1 MIYTYLSEQRTDVE
15 KGQGGAD
22 GVIDEITRQM
32 TEIFAQQFQ
41 LLNESFQ
48 ETFLELFGGGK
59 ARLELEDEN
68 GYFPPQTDPED
79 MELEEGA
86 FVRNI
91 MTRIKFLPDSD

>member
-1 MIYTYLSEQRTDVE
+1 MDALYNWISV
-15 KGQGGAD
+15 
-22 GVIDEITRQM
+22 
-32 TEIFAQQFQ
+32 
-41 LLNESFQ
+41 
-48 ETFLELFGGGK
+48 
-59 ARLELEDEN
+59 ELEDEN

>member
-1 MIYTYLSEQRTDVE
+1 MTSTYPAIFTP
-15 KGQGGAD
+15 KKD
-22 GVIDEITRQM
+22 GPGFHVVFPD
-32 TEIFAQQFQ
+32 
-41 LLNESFQ
+41 
-48 ETFLELFGGGK
+48 LECCEAEGPDLED
-59 ARLELEDEN
+59 ALDNAMDALYNWISVELEDEN

>member
-1 MIYTYLSEQRTDVE
+1 MTFTYPAIFTP
-15 KGQGGAD
+15 KKD
-22 GVIDEITRQM
+22 GPGFHVVFPD
-32 TEIFAQQFQ
+32 
-41 LLNESFQ
+41 
-48 ETFLELFGGGK
+48 LEDALDN
-59 ARLELEDEN
+59 AMDALYNWISVELEDEN